1 MHFEFGNFNFKSAKN
16 LFKGLLSPKV
26 KGLLLQLEHELFS
39 FDINSFIQ
47 ELQNTAPH
55 LTQETI
61 FHINF

>member
-1 MHFEFGNFNFKSAKN
+1 MHFEFGHFNFISAKN
-16 LFKGLLSPKV
+16 LFKGLLSPKA
-26 KGLLLQLEHELFS
+26 KGLFLQLGQELFS
-39 FDINSFIQ
+39 FDINSFMQ